1 MATHLS
7 QLIHQKYFCNSDS
20 KVLLPYKAKTKLLLK
35 MRVGQIETIP
45 NQVLCS
51 WHIYKLKIQR
61 NQELSSLKMYLDMPL
76 SVLS

>member
-1 MATHLS
+1 MATHLR
-7 QLIHQKYFCNSDS
+7 QLIHQKYFCKSDS
-20 KVLLPYKAKTKLLLK
+20 KVLLPYKAKTKLQLK
-35 MRVGQIETIP
+35 MRVGQIETTP

-61 NQELSSLKMYLDMPL
+61 NQELSSLKMYLDMPF